1 MQAADA
7 EGRFKTIQGSIMP
20 LPLGHTAIGLATY
33 ETAQN
38 SDHSDSRWGA
48 FILIAVLAN
57 LPDIDIVLGLLF
69 HGNGNLFHRG
79 PTHSLLFAVLAGYAA
94 SHLWRL
100 WDRVPRL
107 GFPLCFGLIFS
118 HVLADMLLTTSPVSL
133 LWPFQLY
140 LSPGFSGWDTV
151 VHAVLYL
158 SIRDGGII
166 AACVLYIGF
175 LRVLR
180 GAFKRSRA
188 PVFIRRR
195 GK

>member
-1 MQAADA
+1 
-7 EGRFKTIQGSIMP
+7 MP

-38 SDHSDSRWGA
+38 NDHDASRWSA
-48 FILIAVLAN
+48 FALIAVLAN

-69 HGNGNLFHRG
+69 QGNGNLFHRG
-79 PTHSLLFAVLAGYAA
+79 PTHSLLFALLAGYAA

-107 GFPLCFGLIFS
+107 GFPLCFALVFS
-118 HVLADMLLTTSPVSL
+118 HVLADMVFTTSPVSL

-140 LSPGFSGWDTV
+140 LSPGSSGWGSV
-151 VHAVLYL
+151 VHAVLYQ
-158 SIRDGGII
+158 SIQDGGII
-166 AACVLYIGF
+166 AASVLYIGF

-180 GAFKRSRA
+180 GAAKRLRA
-188 PVFIRRR
+188 PVFVRRR
-195 GK
+195 GE